1 MVSSKFSILAYEDL
15 TDHRNS
21 LRQAL
26 ANTSEICFQVD
37 PQSFERELSKKEY
50 DIIFM
55 NVKPTNASTFK
66 LLQKTHSQSPY
77 TPIIITS
84 KSEHPELV
92 IEAIKLGAYDFISTP
107 FSQTRVQMVVQKAIN
122 QRKLRNE
129 IDYLRRSQ
137 DIIYNFDNIVAESPS
152 FQKIVAVVKKFAS
165 TDSTILLTGK
175 TGTGKSFLSGSIHY
189 NSPRRSNPFIK
200 INCTNIPETLLE
212 SELFGH
218 EKGSFPGADKQRIG
232 RFEQADGGTIFLDEI
247 SEIPLEIQTR
257 LLRVLKEKTFER
269 MGGNKTIKV
278 DVRVIVA
285 TNRKLEEQIAAG
297 KFREDLY
304 DRINVLPVDLPEL
317 KDRPQCIEPLSYKLL
332 DKSCACSKKRS
343 TASLRTRWPLS
354 RITAGRAISGNCP
367 IPLSGPLSWKIPI
380 SSNHTRS
387 IFRISISPPLSP
399 ADPLNRWRPRKK
411 SLSCGAW
418 KKTSGSRKTRPS
430 NWVFPHGPSIT
441 RSTSSASPTRTGE
454 KTNKKYLSFK
464 EYSGSSPRYPKS
476 QRAVGEH
483 IPGLP

>member
-332 DKSCACSKKRS
+332 DKSCAMLKKKINS
-343 TASLRTRWPLS
+343 FSADSLAIIKNYSWPGNIRQLSNTIERAVILEDSDIIESHSIHIPDFHQPAPLS
-354 RITAGRAISGNCP
+354 RRP
-367 IPLSGPLSWKIPI
+367 PEPLEAQEKELIL
-380 SSNHTRS
+380 RS
-387 IFRISISPPLSP
+387 LEENLWVQKNAAQQLGISPR
-399 ADPLNRWRPRKK
+399 ALNYKINKFGITHPNWRK
-411 SLSCGAW
+411 
-418 KKTSGSRKTRPS
+418 
-430 NWVFPHGPSIT
+430 
-441 RSTSSASPTRTGE
+441 
-454 KTNKKYLSFK
+454 NK
-464 EYSGSSPRYPKS
+464 
-476 QRAVGEH
+476 
-483 IPGLP
+483 